1 MNHPIRDAHTL
12 MVTRL
17 ATIIPPRIYINP
29 DPEDF
34 EAVSEYLMAVASV
47 VDQCLLSVGQEVQ
60 SNASVRINLDLF
72 TNTLR
77 DEIEG
82 NAVFEVLR
90 EAETI
95 KEDRVA

>member
-1 MNHPIRDAHTL
+1 MTHPIRDAHTL

-17 ATIIPPRIYINP
+17 ATIAPPRIYINP

-34 EAVSEYLMAVASV
+34 EAVSEYLMAVARV